1 MSENI
6 KFIVAEVNK
15 LLEKNY
21 NLIGFS
27 ALNPE
32 DLLQILSDVLIK
44 IQQQDAPKIDIKTE
58 TAEQS
63 SVRIL
68 SALRIL
74 KYQPNSD
81 PVTFR
86 QGIVRGDSETIYA
99 ILTWLLTHKDIVR
112 QRAYLARF
120 LVKIEIPSDYLG
132 DPEIAALYEQY
143 SNMVNQFKTV
153 HKEREIGKKN
163 FEIAAEFTEDLKAME
178 KEKEAVLQRIEKM
191 KVKAQPA
198 FYLLDAARA
207 LRMEKD
213 RERDL
218 ALQKEQE
225 SKIMSGLQISFQG
238 IERELQT
245 LKRTSE
251 EITPQTLIQHLT
263 DEVTVQT
270 AIMKEKLAYEI
281 EMKKKRIAALMSVR
295 GYSYLGPDQI
305 TTLRNK
311 LDLIT
316 KEIQGL
322 VETKITK
329 TDNDKMEPFRQQA
342 TTISNMKRNVLERL
356 ENTNDRLKELQTKLE
371 EKREQSKIFMEE
383 MAPKGEDLKKY
394 VAHLKIKSIS
404 YKRYRAELT
413 ALKAEIGVLQRTAVI
428 LKTQAALI
436 DQGNKNLDLG
446 KQSIPDSYTPANAF
460 STNVQLFKMISALR
474 AKLLPLLN
482 ETQTLRQK
490 SRDLEERYRKA
501 NTVQSTLE
509 TVIGSPTGNV
519 LFEINQLKEKIAKDK
534 EEKERLKEAL
544 SKMKSLEQRI
554 QKEMDAS
561 SSSDNSRSLKDEFSD
576 SIAVEEEIM
585 KNLKLQKENLEKD
598 ASKNEKQTQQWNQIA
613 AIFTCKIQCA
623 EDSKHNDGIVVR
635 RGGAETLVL
644 Q

>member
-6 KFIVAEVNK
+6 KFIVVEVNK
-15 LLEKNY
+15 LLDKNY
-21 NLIGFS
+21 NLVGFS

-44 IQQQDAPKIDIKTE
+44 IQQQDAPKVDIKTE
-58 TAEQS
+58 TPEQS

-81 PVTFR
+81 PATFR
-86 QGIVRGDSETIYA
+86 QGIVRGDSETIYG
-99 ILTWLLTHKDIVR
+99 ILMWLLTHKDIVR

-132 DPEIAALYEQY
+132 DPEISTLYEQY
-143 SNMVNQFKTV
+143 TNMVNQFKTV

-178 KEKEAVLQRIEKM
+178 KEKEAVLLRIEKM
-191 KVKAQPA
+191 KVKAQSG
-198 FYLLDAARA
+198 FYLLEAARA

-218 ALQKEQE
+218 VLQKEQE
-225 SKIMSGLQISFQG
+225 SKIMSSLKISFQG

-245 LKRTSE
+245 LKRTGE

-281 EMKKKRIAALMSVR
+281 EMKKKRIAALSSIK
-295 GYSYLGPDQI
+295 GYSYLGPEQI
-305 TTLRNK
+305 TMLRNK
-311 LDLIT
+311 LDLLT

-322 VETKITK
+322 VEIKITK

-342 TTISNMKRNVLERL
+342 TTISNMKRNVLEKL
-356 ENTNDRLKELQTKLE
+356 ENTNERLKDLLIKLD
-371 EKREQSKIFMEE
+371 EKREQSKMFMDEVV
-383 MAPKGEDLKKY
+383 PKGDDLKKY

-428 LKTQAALI
+428 LKAQAASI
-436 DQGNKNLDLG
+436 DQGNKNIDLG
-446 KQSIPDSYTPANAF
+446 KQSIPDSYTQVNAF
-460 STNVQLFKMISALR
+460 STNVQLFKMISVLR
-474 AKLLPLLN
+474 AKLAPLLN
-482 ETQTLRQK
+482 ETQALRQK
-490 SRDLEERYRKA
+490 SRDLEDRYKKA

-509 TVIGSPTGNV
+509 TGIGSPTGNV
-519 LFEINQLKEKIAKDK
+519 LFEINQLKEKIGKDK
-534 EEKERLKEAL
+534 EEKERLEDTL
-544 SKMKSLEQRI
+544 SKMKNIEERI
-554 QKEMDAS
+554 EDETNAS
-561 SSSDNSRSLKDEFSD
+561 SNSDKSRSIKDELND
-576 SIAVEEEIM
+576 SITVEEEIM
-585 KNLKLQKENLEKD
+585 KNLSLQKENIDKD
-598 ASKNEKQTQQWNQIA
+598 ATKNEKQTQQWNQIA
-613 AIFTCKIQCA
+613 AIFVCKIKSA
-623 EDSKHNDGIVVR
+623 EDSKNKDGIVVR
-635 RGGAETLVL
+635 RGGTETLVL